1 MHTFENQ
8 ELKVARNRKTNS
20 KVKQNKAEKDNRSL
34 MRWQKDIHVDRAGIW
49 TKKNTWP
56 KVYIQQGKSKFI
68 I

>member
-34 MRWQKDIHVDRAGIW
+34 MRWQKENERY
-49 TKKNTWP
+49 TCR
-56 KVYIQQGKSKFI
+56 
-68 I
+68 